1 MSTRSEEK
9 PAQPVHQGHIEKGPV
24 VKEKRKN
31 AAGVS
36 LLSQLFAA
44 EASQNRK
51 QQARIQP
58 PPGFEHLG
66 ARDVVSNAPHGNG
79 SSAAQTTRV
88 QPPPGYEH
96 LGPRDVAAITPAG
109 NVASGRAEEP
119 PLELLKF
126 CPEGHPNR

>member
-44 EASQNRK
+44 EADQNRK
-51 QQARIQP
+51 QQASIQP

-66 ARDVVSNAPHGNG
+66 PRDVVNNALYGNDP
-79 SSAAQTTRV
+79 SAAQTTRV
-88 QPPPGYEH
+88 QPPPGFEY
-96 LGPRDVAAITPAG
+96 LGPSQVAEITPSR
-109 NVASGRAEEP
+109 NVTPKRAEEP

-126 CPEGHPNR
+126 CPEGHPSR